1 VYRGKRE
8 YFSCKIQMRSEE
20 EDMKT
25 TLEEI
30 SPVKKRLHV
39 EIESKEV
46 DKRLNQA
53 YGKIRKRAKIPGF
66 RPGKVP
72 RKILESYF
80 GEQVIDDVTRELM
93 TETFPK
99 AIDEANTF
107 PLGQP
112 VIEKGILKQGQDF
125 SYSAIIEV
133 RPQFQVEDYLG
144 LELEKEI
151 LAVTEEDVQKRLE
164 EIREANGK
172 MDSIQEERPVRDG
185 DFVVVDY
192 EGFEGGLPMEGVKSA
207 NLLVKMGRNDF
218 HPEFDKALIG
228 LGKGAET
235 EVSIDFGEDFYD
247 KKLAGKTVNFKMR
260 VIDIKELVLPEL
272 NDEFARNLGADLKDL
287 DGLKDE
293 VRKALISQEEERIDR
308 ELKGRLLEKI
318 SRETEVELPETMVEG
333 EIDFS
338 VERFRGNLERGGSSL
353 EKAGIS
359 EEDLRKEFRTDAEKR
374 VREMLILDRIAEQDK
389 ISIGEDDL
397 EEGFEKLAKRMG
409 QDLETIKKYYEV
421 RGQVDFLR
429 QEMLKEKTLNYLI
442 EHAKISEVE
451 KGALT

>member
-1 VYRGKRE
+1 
-8 YFSCKIQMRSEE
+8 MRSEE

>member
-1 VYRGKRE
+1 
-8 YFSCKIQMRSEE
+8 
-20 EDMKT
+20 MKT

>member
-1 VYRGKRE
+1 
-8 YFSCKIQMRSEE
+8 
-20 EDMKT
+20 MKT

-30 SPVKKRLHV
+30 SSVKKRLHV

-46 DKRLNQA
+46 DKRLTQA

-308 ELKGRLLEKI
+308 EMKGRLLEKI

>member
-1 VYRGKRE
+1 
-8 YFSCKIQMRSEE
+8 
-20 EDMKT
+20 MKT

-46 DKRLNQA
+46 DKRLTQA